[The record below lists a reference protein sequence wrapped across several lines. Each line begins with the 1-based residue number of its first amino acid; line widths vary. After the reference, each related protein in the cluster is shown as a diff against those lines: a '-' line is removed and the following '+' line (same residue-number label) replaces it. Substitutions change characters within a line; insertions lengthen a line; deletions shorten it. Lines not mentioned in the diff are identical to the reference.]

1 MQKEFEGAGYKAT
14 RMVLKAEVERTRV
27 EVQRKISKRLSEIM
41 KQEEENVKTL
51 NGGDYPVGELDE
63 EFMMELQAAANGEF
77 KNSGNNQPVEE
88 VKKQKIGNGEQDVR
102 TEYVP
107 EESTDSFDSNNQRK
121 EKKFKEKKGE
131 GSKMLMAVLDQVL
144 GKDKQ

>member
-1 MQKEFEGAGYKAT
+1 
-14 RMVLKAEVERTRV
+14 MVLKAEVERTRV

-77 KNSGNNQPVEE
+77 KNSGNN
-88 VKKQKIGNGEQDVR
+88 
-102 TEYVP
+102 
-107 EESTDSFDSNNQRK
+107 
-121 EKKFKEKKGE
+121 
-131 GSKMLMAVLDQVL
+131 
-144 GKDKQ
+144 